1 MFFDVDANGEECFLS
16 DKDNDYNT
24 LVLHITRSFIL
35 VLK

>member
-1 MFFDVDANGEECFLS
+1 MFFDDDANGEKCSLT

-24 LVLHITRSFIL
+24 LGLHITRSAIL